1 MEIFQSQRAL
11 SSNPESR
18 ESTAGRVPQVASK
31 ELKVKSSASVF
42 FRLSRQFSFCFTR
55 NFFLLPVSDGEHAT
69 PELDF
74 AILLL
79 SNHQQPPVFQ
89 VLDPLL
95 EVSMG
100 GQAVIGKKKKALA

>member
-1 MEIFQSQRAL
+1 M
-11 SSNPESR
+11 
-18 ESTAGRVPQVASK
+18 
-31 ELKVKSSASVF
+31 
-42 FRLSRQFSFCFTR
+42 
-55 NFFLLPVSDGEHAT
+55 SDGEHTT

-95 EVSMG
+95 EVSVG
-100 GQAVIGKKKKALA
+100 GQAVIGERRSHTDTRRRHQQQQHRKRTWMELCVSPVSHYV

>member
-1 MEIFQSQRAL
+1 MLFSLCWLAL
-11 SSNPESR
+11 SVYCLCVS
-18 ESTAGRVPQVASK
+18 
-31 ELKVKSSASVF
+31 
-42 FRLSRQFSFCFTR
+42 
-55 NFFLLPVSDGEHAT
+55 VSDGEHTT

-95 EVSMG
+95 EVSVG
-100 GQAVIGKKKKALA
+100 GQAPIGKRETNKQKKYTNANF

>member
-1 MEIFQSQRAL
+1 M
-11 SSNPESR
+11 
-18 ESTAGRVPQVASK
+18 
-31 ELKVKSSASVF
+31 
-42 FRLSRQFSFCFTR
+42 
-55 NFFLLPVSDGEHAT
+55 SDGEHTT

-95 EVSMG
+95 EVTMG
-100 GQAVIGKKKKALA
+100 GQAVIGERGRDTNTPQEEAGPGGSKLFVYPASHYASCLCVCVCACV

>member
-1 MEIFQSQRAL
+1 MCVLESL
-11 SSNPESR
+11 CSSGKLNIYLNIYFSCFH
-18 ESTAGRVPQVASK
+18 VPAFVS
-31 ELKVKSSASVF
+31 
-42 FRLSRQFSFCFTR
+42 
-55 NFFLLPVSDGEHAT
+55 VSDGEHTT

-95 EVSMG
+95 EVSVG
-100 GQAVIGKKKKALA
+100 GQAAVGKRKIHAHSKKKKNSNTNFKEERLW

>member
-1 MEIFQSQRAL
+1 MFIFF
-11 SSNPESR
+11 
-18 ESTAGRVPQVASK
+18 V
-31 ELKVKSSASVF
+31 
-42 FRLSRQFSFCFTR
+42 
-55 NFFLLPVSDGEHAT
+55 LLLAPVSDGEHTT

-100 GQAVIGKKKKALA
+100 GQAVIGKKKAPALS

>member
-1 MEIFQSQRAL
+1 MFFPSVPFL
-11 SSNPESR
+11 TLVSFHSSFSLWFY
-18 ESTAGRVPQVASK
+18 V
-31 ELKVKSSASVF
+31 LCLYYSS
-42 FRLSRQFSFCFTR
+42 
-55 NFFLLPVSDGEHAT
+55 VSDGEYTT

-95 EVSMG
+95 EVNMG
-100 GQAVIGKKKKALA
+100 GQATIGKSRIQIHSTNA

>member
-1 MEIFQSQRAL
+1 M
-11 SSNPESR
+11 
-18 ESTAGRVPQVASK
+18 
-31 ELKVKSSASVF
+31 SVYCLINSLIVLCVF
-42 FRLSRQFSFCFTR
+42 VFCVS
-55 NFFLLPVSDGEHAT
+55 VSDGEHTT

-100 GQAVIGKKKKALA
+100 GQAAIGERRTHTHTHTIIRTTNANFQEESLR

>member
-1 MEIFQSQRAL
+1 MFHVLCSL
-11 SSNPESR
+11 LLFSVSSLWPVCVS
-18 ESTAGRVPQVASK
+18 
-31 ELKVKSSASVF
+31 
-42 FRLSRQFSFCFTR
+42 
-55 NFFLLPVSDGEHAT
+55 VSDGEHTT

-100 GQAVIGKKKKALA
+100 GQAAIGQRRTHAHTKIHDTNTHFQEMRACGEEGPVSDEVVCER

>member
-1 MEIFQSQRAL
+1 MFF
-11 SSNPESR
+11 PFV
-18 ESTAGRVPQVASK
+18 ST
-31 ELKVKSSASVF
+31 VF
-42 FRLSRQFSFCFTR
+42 FVFHVDCFV
-55 NFFLLPVSDGEHAT
+55 LLRAPVSDGEHTT

-100 GQAVIGKKKKALA
+100 GQAVIGKKKKTLT

>member
-1 MEIFQSQRAL
+1 M
-11 SSNPESR
+11 
-18 ESTAGRVPQVASK
+18 
-31 ELKVKSSASVF
+31 
-42 FRLSRQFSFCFTR
+42 
-55 NFFLLPVSDGEHAT
+55 SDGEHTT

-100 GQAVIGKKKKALA
+100 GQAVIGKKKTLT